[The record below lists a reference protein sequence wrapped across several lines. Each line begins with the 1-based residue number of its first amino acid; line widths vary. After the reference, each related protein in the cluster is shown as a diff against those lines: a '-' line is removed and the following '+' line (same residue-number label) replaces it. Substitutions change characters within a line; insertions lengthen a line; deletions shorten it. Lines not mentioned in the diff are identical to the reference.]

1 MPRCCNNGD
10 LDDRSSGVEHRAA
23 AVIGM
28 DGEKK
33 TGDHALV
40 ARLFLS
46 FPLVFPGLAG
56 LPLSYPMG
64 GGGDLRFPFGFFF
77 KAPPS
82 PSSLFQWP
90 PAAIDRRCGSVADS

>member
-1 MPRCCNNGD
+1 VPRCCNNGD
-10 LDDRSSGVEHRAA
+10 LNDRSSGVEHRAA
-23 AVIGM
+23 VIGIAV
-28 DGEKK
+28 GEKK

-64 GGGDLRFPFGFFF
+64 GGGDLRFPVPFVFQV
-77 KAPPS
+77 S
-82 PSSLFQWP
+82 PS
-90 PAAIDRRCGSVADS
+90 AE